1 MAPFVSAPVSRGGD
15 HYVVGGEHEPSASS
29 VRLSKAERE
38 HAAAAGVSD
47 KIYAR
52 EKLRMMKPKNLK
64 QFNSGSSL
72 SLTGIIII
80 LDFIETA
87 DRF

>member
-1 MAPFVSAPVSRGGD
+1 MERAERRTWHRVVSRGGD

-47 KIYAR
+47 EIYAR
-52 EKLRMMKPKNLK
+52 KKLRMMKLK
-64 QFNSGSSL
+64 KSK
-72 SLTGIIII
+72 IIR
-80 LDFIETA
+80 DE
-87 DRF
+87 